1 MNRIEQIIEE
11 KIRPI
16 LQSHE
21 GDIEYLDTTE
31 DGFVRVRL
39 TGACSICPG
48 AQQTLKEVVET
59 ILRAE
64 CPEIQGVV
72 PVFEV
77 IDELIQQA
85 LEILRQG
92 KPS

>member
-1 MNRIEQIIEE
+1 MNSIEQIIEQ

-21 GDIEYLDTTE
+21 GDIDYLDTTE

-39 TGACSICPG
+39 TGACSTCSG
-48 AQQTLKEVVET
+48 ARQTLKEVVEQV
-59 ILRAE
+59 IQAE
-64 CPEIQGVV
+64 RPEIKGVV

-77 IDELIQQA
+77 SEDLIQQA
-85 LEILRQG
+85 LHILRKGQ
-92 KPS
+92 PS

>member
-39 TGACSICPG
+39 TGACSACSG
-48 AQQTLKEVVET
+48 AQQTLKEIVEQA
-59 ILRAE
+59 IQAE

-77 IDELIQQA
+77 SEDLIRQA
-85 LEILRQG
+85 LDILRQR